1 MVLDTGAT
9 YSMMPWFIAEELGY
23 DPASTKKRIAIQ
35 TANGQIHV
43 PMITID
49 SVRVI
54 GKTVEHCDMLVHN
67 LPESSR
73 VDGLIGLNFLKQF
86 KLTID
91 FKEGILTLS

>member
-9 YSMMPWFIAEELGY
+9 YSMMPWYIAEELGY
-23 DPASTKKRIAIQ
+23 DPAGSKNRIAIQ

-43 PMITID
+43 PMITIE
-49 SVRVI
+49 SVRVM
-54 GKTVEHCDMLVHN
+54 GKIVKHGDMLVHD

-86 KLTID
+86 KVTID
-91 FKEGILTLS
+91 FKQGILTLS